1 MNFNLRE
8 IIYNDY
14 PKLLE
19 WVNDPD
25 TRLNSINQG
34 LVKIDEHIDYI
45 KSILNSTTINQ
56 YILEIDGDGVGTI
69 KDEILDG
76 CIEISYSINPK
87 YRGKKLGILMMQLY
101 LYNRKGTFLCVV
113 KQNNIPSIKMVERIG
128 YKLDRVENNLCYYI
142 LKR

>member
-69 KDEILDG
+69 KDEILDD

>member
-69 KDEILDG
+69 KDETLDG